1 MGSSDYIDLV
11 LVDTI
16 VVGEVLCYAPGFS
29 YLKKGD
35 DVLYGIDGS
44 GSVTSVLTVGVK
56 SEVYDFV
63 VNAAGAHEPL
73 PKITSKVV
81 YEAFSYDE
89 QEDDNG

>member
-11 LVDTI
+11 I
-16 VVGEVLCYAPGFS
+16 VLALQCGKVLCCAPGFS
-29 YLKKGD
+29 GLQAGD
-35 DVLYGIDGS
+35 DVRCEAYSS
-44 GSVTSVLTVGVK
+44 GKVVAVITVGTK
-56 SEVYDFV
+56 SEVYDFLLK
-63 VNAAGAHEPL
+63 AYGSKYPI

>member
-16 VVGEVLCYAPGFS
+16 VFSEVLCCAPGFS
-29 YLKKGD
+29 SLKEGD
-35 DVLYGIDGS
+35 DVLFGNDGN
-44 GSVTSVLTVGVK
+44 GRVTSVLTVGVK

-81 YEAFSYDE
+81 YEALSYDE